1 VSHRFLHLDDVEPL
15 RAGGA
20 GAWIPLRR
28 LLGATGFGVNAYT
41 ADAGEHVIEAHD
53 ETSSGAGGHEELYFV
68 VGGEAVFTVGDEEIA
83 ATRGTL
89 LLVEPGTHR
98 EARAAADGT
107 TVLVIGGRP
116 GAALPVSPFE
126 HWYLADPHYAAGDYD
141 RAVEVASEG
150 LADHPH
156 SPGLNYQ
163 LACFHALAGRRDE
176 ALRHFRVAH
185 AADRRVAAWAAGD
198 DDLAS
203 IRDALP
209 PLP

>member
-1 VSHRFLHLDDVEPL
+1 MTHRVLHLDDVDPL

-20 GAWIPLRR
+20 GGWMPLRR
-28 LLGATGFGVNAYT
+28 LLGATGFGVNGYT
-41 ADAGEHVIEAHD
+41 ASAGEHVIDAHD

-68 VGGEAVFTVGDEEIA
+68 VSGEAVFTVGEEEIDA
-83 ATRGTL
+83 SAGTC
-89 LLVEPGTHR
+89 LLVEPGTR
-98 EARAAADGT
+98 RAARATVDGT

-126 HWYLADPHYAAGDYD
+126 HWYLAEQYYADGDYD
-141 RAVEVASEG
+141 WAVAVASEG
-150 LADHPH
+150 LTDHPD

-163 LACFHALAGRRDE
+163 LACFHALAGRRED

-185 AADRRVAAWAAGD
+185 AADPRVAEWAAGD
-198 DDLAS
+198 DDLEL

-209 PLP
+209 PL